1 MAGRNV
7 HEGPRQ
13 VCVWCEPHHD
23 LGPAEG
29 DADTHGLCEEAKARE
44 LAAFEPPEEAPRLDL
59 VAHLRERIAAG
70 ELGGE
75 AQLRAVARSPR
86 LLEELG
92 DRDPDGGV
100 W

>member
-1 MAGRNV
+1 MARETV
-7 HEGPRQ
+7 HEGPRV
-13 VCVWCEPHHD
+13 VCAWCDRD
-23 LGPAEG
+23 LGPAAPG
-29 DADTHGLCEEAKARE
+29 TAGTTHGICEDCAERETQVFEAEQA
-44 LAAFEPPEEAPRLDL
+44 PPRLDL

-86 LLEELG
+86 LLEELE